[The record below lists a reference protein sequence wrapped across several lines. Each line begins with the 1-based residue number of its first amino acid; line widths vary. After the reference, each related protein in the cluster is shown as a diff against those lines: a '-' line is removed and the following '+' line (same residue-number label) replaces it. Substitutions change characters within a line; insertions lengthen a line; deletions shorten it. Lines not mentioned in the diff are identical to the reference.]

1 MLFVLVSTN
10 HESRLQV
17 SSSFFSLSSL
27 QSNISFNT
35 LTYSSPIL
43 RWTFLLIIRSSRCP
57 LGVLSV
63 SPFAVL
69 HTFDSPCTLIHHVFF
84 YFFRTFPRSFLQLN
98 PTARP
103 KAWPVYWILQKS
115 SSNLRFLQRPHNIV
129 RRATCESRCHWTWNT
144 DTPTIGTY
152 AFK

>member
-57 LGVLSV
+57 LGV
-63 SPFAVL
+63 AVRRSSHFRLPL
-69 HTFDSPCTLIHHVFF
+69 HSDTPCFF